1 MTTKF
6 NQELYAKLRAKKNE
20 LLSSLTEKCPRAVKE
35 VLETIASTPV
45 ASDPK
50 ATSPITSI
58 EEITSRPKRACGSNK
73 GKNKVDS
80 SVWDNAATA
89 MGRAH
94 NVITPKELKDL
105 NVVPFHELVSRH
117 IHKLVQVHS

>member
-6 NQELYAKLRAKKNE
+6 NQELYANLRAKKNE
-20 LLSSLTEKCPRAVKE
+20 LLSNLAQKRPRAAKE
-35 VLETIASTPV
+35 VVETIASTPV

-50 ATSPITSI
+50 ATSPAASI
-58 EEITSRPKRACGSNK
+58 EEITSRPKRARGSNK

-80 SVWDNAATA
+80 NVWDDVAIA

-94 NVITPKELKDL
+94 NVITRKELKDL
-105 NVVPFHELVSRH
+105 NVVPSHELVSRH